1 MRQRL
6 LLPLFLAFVCFALP
20 GQGLAASWP
29 QRPVTLVIPF
39 SPKGESDA
47 FYSLVRPRF
56 QAATR
61 QELVPQYQ
69 PGRGG
74 ADAWAL
80 MDTNLKDGSTLTGVN
95 LPHLFLRSW
104 QPDSG
109 VDAGEMT
116 VFALLSYTPC
126 VLWVPDKS
134 PFKSIEDFVDA
145 ARKAPGRVLVA
156 GPATYSAAQLAA
168 KSLDR
173 LAGVSTTYIPYVG
186 TVEAGKAALDGSAQ
200 AFWSHTVPWP
210 ESVGRFRAL
219 AVAAPERAASLPRVP
234 TFAERG
240 YDLTQGTYRGL
251 AVPKETPPALVEAIH
266 NTFARIMKAPDMQK
280 QALEQGHSILDLP
293 LETLPAF
300 MNSLAE
306 KYREQ
311 AESFGLFPSAIAI
324 P

>member
-1 MRQRL
+1 MRPRL
-6 LLPLFLAFVCFALP
+6 LLPLLLAALCLALP
-20 GQGLAASWP
+20 REGLAASWP
-29 QRPVTLVIPF
+29 QGPVTLVIPF
-39 SPKGESDA
+39 SPGGESDA
-47 FYSLVRPRF
+47 FYALVRPRF

-80 MDTNLKDGSTLTGVN
+80 MDTNLKDGYTLTGVN

-109 VDAGEMT
+109 VDAKGMT

-126 VLWVPDKS
+126 ALWVADKS

-145 ARKAPGRVLVA
+145 ARKAPDRVIVA

-173 LAGVSTTYIPYVG
+173 LAGVRTTYIPYVG
-186 TVEAGKAALDGSAQ
+186 TVEASKATLDGFAQ
-200 AFWSHTVPWP
+200 AFWSHSVPWP
-210 ESVGRFRAL
+210 ESAGRFRAL

-234 TFAERG
+234 TFVERG

-251 AVPKETPPALVEAIH
+251 AVPKGTPPALLEALH
-266 NTFARIMKAPDMQK
+266 NTFARIIKTPDMQK
-280 QALEQGHSILDLP
+280 QALERGYSIFDLP
-293 LETLPAF
+293 LESVPAF
-300 MNSLAE
+300 MNTLAE

-311 AESFGLFPSAIAI
+311 AESFGLLPSTIAI